1 MGTVT
6 DSGGAISMPG
16 GIEMVNYFEHTI
28 NNHIVS
34 CYRYRE
40 VME

>member
-1 MGTVT
+1 
-6 DSGGAISMPG
+6 MPG
-16 GIEMVNYFEHTI
+16 GIEIINYSEHTI
-28 NNHIVS
+28 NSHIVS